1 MNLKRFTK
9 QQLELMK
16 NDYDHFLYNEDYCK
30 QALDILNRE
39 VEKEIE
45 ERQDVFEISLMN
57 VFFLVFF
64 MILVIANFAVSGTLM
79 LNYS

>member
-1 MNLKRFTK
+1 MNLKKFTK
-9 QQLELMK
+9 YQLGLMK
-16 NDYDHFLYNEDYCK
+16 NDYEHFLYNEDYCK

-64 MILVIANFAVSGTLM
+64 MILVIANFAVSGTM